1 LGFWCWEAGSWKYK
15 EEQKESRRRESDE
28 FDGRDAGVREDGG
41 WRDSGSG
48 CAAIPYSRSGEVH
61 GITEEDVIV
70 LQRRGCCVS
79 FHGREASER

>member
-1 LGFWCWEAGSWKYK
+1 MSSMAEMQVFVKMG
-15 EEQKESRRRESDE
+15 
-28 FDGRDAGVREDGG
+28 DG
-41 WRDSGSG
+41 DSGSG
-48 CAAIPYSRSGEVH
+48 CAAIPYSGSGEVH